1 MLNNVQIQKRFT
13 DFDLLMH
20 KKDCWLKENLRSWNS
35 QMKSKSVDLEIN
47 EANDT
52 DNNCNVYLITIA
64 AVKIKENN
72 RQI

>member
-1 MLNNVQIQKRFT
+1 
-13 DFDLLMH
+13 
-20 KKDCWLKENLRSWNS
+20 
-35 QMKSKSVDLEIN
+35 MKSKSVNLEIN
-47 EANDT
+47 EANNR